1 MLSFHVSH
9 IAGKADFSFGKFSK
23 NLFSHITKK
32 QKTIL
37 SEKESSE
44 MIEDICFLLPLIVT
58 ALAIVIMRML
68 YNNFM

>member
-1 MLSFHVSH
+1 MLSFHLSH
-9 IAGKADFSFGKFSK
+9 IAGKDDLSFEKIWK
-23 NLFSHITKK
+23 NLFSNITKK

-44 MIEDICFLLPLIVT
+44 MIEGICFLLPLIVT
-58 ALAIVIMRML
+58 ALAIVIMRIL